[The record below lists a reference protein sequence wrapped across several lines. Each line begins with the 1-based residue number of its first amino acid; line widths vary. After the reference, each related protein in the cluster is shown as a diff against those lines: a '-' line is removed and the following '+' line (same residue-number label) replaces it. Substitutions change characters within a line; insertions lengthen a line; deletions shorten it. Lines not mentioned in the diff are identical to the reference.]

1 MKKDIKDM
9 KNLPNIITIIRILL
23 IPFVI
28 FFYLAN
34 FFDNGIGKLIAMI
47 LFIIASV
54 TDMVDGYIARK
65 YKLVSDFGIFLDP
78 IADKIM
84 ASTGLVL
91 LIVDSTLPNPYGV
104 LLFILMLLRDYVV
117 TGLRQLG
124 QIKGCIIAADIWAK
138 LKSIILDIG
147 LVIGMLLAYFYE
159 ISTTTDFITTLEV
172 IFYVFCGASAILLII
187 SGTNY
192 VVKNAHVF
200 KDESKTNIK
209 IEKDDSEDV
218 IL

>member
-47 LFIIASV
+47 LFIIAAV

-84 ASTGLVL
+84 ASTGLVI
-91 LIVDSTLPNPYGV
+91 LIVDGTLPSPYGV

-138 LKSIILDIG
+138 LKSIILDVG
-147 LVIGMLLAYFYE
+147 LVIGMLLAYFCE
-159 ISTTTDFITTLEV
+159 ISTTTDFITTLKV
-172 IFYVFCGASAILLII
+172 IFYVLCGASAILLII
-187 SGTNY
+187 SGINY

>member
-47 LFIIASV
+47 LFIIAAV

-84 ASTGLVL
+84 ASTGLVI
-91 LIVDSTLPNPYGV
+91 LIVDGTLPSPYGV

-147 LVIGMLLAYFYE
+147 LVIGMLLAYFCE
-159 ISTTTDFITTLEV
+159 ISTTTDFITTLKV
-172 IFYVFCGASAILLII
+172 IFYVLCGASAILLII
-187 SGTNY
+187 SGINY

>member
-1 MKKDIKDM
+1 
-9 KNLPNIITIIRILL
+9 
-23 IPFVI
+23 
-28 FFYLAN
+28 
-34 FFDNGIGKLIAMI
+34 
-47 LFIIASV
+47 
-54 TDMVDGYIARK
+54 MVDGYIARK

-84 ASTGLVL
+84 ASTGLVI
-91 LIVDSTLPNPYGV
+91 LIVDGTLPSPYGV

-138 LKSIILDIG
+138 LKSIILDVG
-147 LVIGMLLAYFYE
+147 LVIGMLLAYFCE
-159 ISTTTDFITTLEV
+159 ISTTTDFITTLKV
-172 IFYVFCGASAILLII
+172 IFYVLCGASAILLII
-187 SGTNY
+187 SGINY

>member
-47 LFIIASV
+47 LFIIAAV

-91 LIVDSTLPNPYGV
+91 LIVDGTLPSPYGV

-147 LVIGMLLAYFYE
+147 LVIGMLLAYFCE
-159 ISTTTDFITTLEV
+159 ISTTTDFITTLKV
-172 IFYVFCGASAILLII
+172 IFYVLCGASAILLII
-187 SGTNY
+187 SGINY